1 MEAALSS
8 ALPALDASQA
18 LFLDIDGTI
27 IDIAPTPEAVDVPE
41 SLKLSL
47 SRVRETLGGALAL
60 ISGRTLSAI
69 DELFAPLK
77 FAAAGAHGAEL
88 RAAPDGAVERVHTPL
103 SASERAVLAAVAKLD
118 PRLRLEDKG
127 YSVAVHYRNAPELE
141 DEVLAIVRDEVAQL
155 GESLRIMRGKA
166 VIEVKPHGF
175 NKGTGLR
182 YLMARPPFAGRRP
195 VFLGD
200 DVTDED
206 ALAALP
212 EFHGVGISVGRLLPG
227 ATSQV
232 ATPSEVREWLA
243 RLAGAEIEDC
253 NPKVS

>member
-1 MEAALSS
+1 METAQPSG
-8 ALPALDASQA
+8 LPWLDASQA

-27 IDIAPTPEAVDVPE
+27 VDIAATPEAVDVPE

-88 RAAPDGAVERVHTPL
+88 RAAPNGAVERAHTHL
-103 SASERAVLAAVAKLD
+103 SAAERAILAGVAKLD

-127 YSVAVHYRNAPELE
+127 YSVAIHYRNALELE
-141 DEVLAIVRDEVAQL
+141 DEVLTRVRDEVAQF
-155 GESLRIMRGKA
+155 GESLRILHGKA
-166 VIEVKPHGF
+166 VVEVKPHGF
-175 NKGTGLR
+175 NKGTGLG
-182 YLMARPPFAGRRP
+182 YLMAHHPFAGRQP
-195 VFLGD
+195 VFFGD

-212 EFHGVGISVGRLLPG
+212 EFRGVGISVGRLLPG
-227 ATSQV
+227 AGSQV
-232 ATPSEVREWLA
+232 ATPREVREWLA
-243 RLAGAEIEDC
+243 RLAGA
-253 NPKVS
+253 NLG